1 MHPGGRNKGHQSLV
15 RNREP
20 VTHQIKK
27 IAINT
32 GGGDAPGLNAVI
44 RAATISALSK
54 GWEVIG
60 CRDGFNGI
68 LQPQFYGPRNPGTII
83 LDRQAVRGITHL
95 GGTILGTTNR
105 GNPLAFP
112 LEKENGEIE
121 IVDRCPELVEKL
133 REMGVDALV
142 AIGGDGSMQIA
153 QRLAELGMPTVG
165 VPKTIDN
172 DLLHTVE
179 TFGFDTAVSFATD
192 AVDRLHSTAHAHQR
206 TMIVEVMGRYAGWI
220 ALHAGVAGTAD
231 IILMPEIP
239 YDIEKVLDK
248 VRQRYE
254 RGHGFC
260 IIVIAEGA
268 KPLGGT
274 HSIIGKS
281 LGQAERLGGAGAA
294 LSAVIG
300 EQVGVETRCTVLGHL
315 QRGGSP
321 TSRDRLLSLRFGS
334 AAVRTL
340 AQGIS
345 NVMVVLDPPEVK
357 YVSLDEVI
365 DNMKLVPLDCDTVQT
380 ARDLG
385 VCLGD

>member
-1 MHPGGRNKGHQSLV
+1 MAVK
-15 RNREP
+15 
-20 VTHQIKK
+20 TQIKK

-54 GWEVIG
+54 GWEVLGI
-60 CRDGFNGI
+60 RDGFNGV
-68 LQPQFYGPRNPGTII
+68 LQPELYDSEFPGYFE
-83 LDRQAVRGITHL
+83 LDRKAVRGITHL

-112 LEKENGEIE
+112 VEKENGEFE
-121 IVDRCPELVEKL
+121 LVDRCPELVEKL
-133 REMGVDALV
+133 RALGVDALV
-142 AIGGDGSMQIA
+142 AIGGDGSMKIA
-153 QRLAELGMPTVG
+153 QRISQCGMPTVG

-172 DLLHTVE
+172 DLQHTVA
-179 TFGFDTAVSFATD
+179 TFGFDSAVAFATD

-206 TMIVEVMGRYAGWI
+206 TMVVEVMGRYAGWI

-231 IILMPEIP
+231 VILMPEIP
-239 YDIEKVLDK
+239 YDIEKVLAK
-248 VRQRYE
+248 VQERYH
-254 RGHGFC
+254 GGMGFC

-268 KPLGGT
+268 KPVGGDY
-274 HSIIGKS
+274 SIIGKS
-281 LGQAERLGGAGAA
+281 IGQAERLGGAGAA
-294 LSAVIG
+294 LSAIIG
-300 EQVGVETRCTVLGHL
+300 EQLGVETRCTVLGHL

-321 TSRDRLLSLRFGS
+321 TAQDRLLSLRFGS

-340 AQGIS
+340 ADGIS
-345 NVMVVLDPPEVK
+345 NVMVVLDPPDVK
-357 YVSLDEVI
+357 YVGLDEVI
-365 DNMKLVPLDCDTVQT
+365 DNMKLVPLDCDTIQT

>member
-1 MHPGGRNKGHQSLV
+1 M
-15 RNREP
+15 
-20 VTHQIKK
+20 THQIKK

-60 CRDGFNGI
+60 IRDGFNGV
-68 LQPQFYGPRNPGTII
+68 LNPELYGPNDPPTMV
-83 LDRQAVRGITHL
+83 LDRRAVRGITHL

-112 LEKENGEIE
+112 VETEDGKYEL
-121 IVDRCPELVEKL
+121 VDRCPELVEKL
-133 REMGVDALV
+133 RKMGVDALV
-142 AIGGDGSMQIA
+142 AIGGDGSMKIA
-153 QRLAELGMPTVG
+153 QRVSELGMPTVG

-172 DLLHTVE
+172 DLQHTVA
-179 TFGFDTAVSFATD
+179 TFGFDSAVAFATD

-206 TMIVEVMGRYAGWI
+206 TMVVEVMGRYAGWI

-231 IILMPEIP
+231 IILLPEIP
-239 YDIEKVLDK
+239 YDLEKVLEK
-248 VRQRYE
+248 VQQRYD

-260 IIVIAEGA
+260 IIVVAEGA

-281 LGQAERLGGAGAA
+281 VGQAERLGGAGATLA
-294 LSAVIG
+294 SVI
-300 EQVGVETRCTVLGHL
+300 EERLGVETRCTVLGHL

-321 TSRDRLLSLRFGS
+321 TAQDRLLSLRFGS

-345 NVMVVLDPPEVK
+345 NVMVVLDPPDVK
-357 YVSLDEVI
+357 YVSLCEVI
-365 DNMKLVPLDCDTVQT
+365 DNMKTVPLDCDTVQT

>member
-1 MHPGGRNKGHQSLV
+1 MKV
-15 RNREP
+15 KE
-20 VTHQIKK
+20 IKK

-44 RAATISALSK
+44 RAATISAISK

-60 CRDGFNGI
+60 IRDGFNGV
-68 LQPQFYGPRNPGTII
+68 LQPEYYGPRNPGTML
-83 LDRQAVRGITHL
+83 LDRLAVRGITHL

-105 GNPLAFP
+105 GNPLEFP
-112 LEKENGEIE
+112 FENEHGEIS
-121 IVDRCPELVEKL
+121 IVDRCPVLVKRL
-133 REMGVDALV
+133 RRMGVDALV
-142 AIGGDGSMQIA
+142 SIGGDGSMKIA
-153 QRLAELGMPTVG
+153 QRVAELGMPTVG

-172 DLLHTVE
+172 DLQHTVA
-179 TFGFDTAVSFATD
+179 TFGFDSAVTFATD

-206 TMIVEVMGRYAGWI
+206 TMVVEVMGRYAGWI
-220 ALHAGVAGTAD
+220 ALHSGVAGTAD
-231 IILMPEIP
+231 IILLPEIP
-239 YDIEKVLDK
+239 YDVDMVLRKVK
-248 VRQRYE
+248 ERYKY
-254 RGHGFC
+254 GHGFC

-268 KPLGGT
+268 KPKGGT
-274 HSIIGKS
+274 RSIIGKS

-294 LSAVIG
+294 LSRLIV
-300 EQVGVETRCTVLGHL
+300 EEVGVETRCTVLGHL

-321 TSRDRLLSLRFGS
+321 TAQDRLLSLRFGS

-340 AQGIS
+340 AAGIS

-357 YVSLDEVI
+357 HVSLDEVI